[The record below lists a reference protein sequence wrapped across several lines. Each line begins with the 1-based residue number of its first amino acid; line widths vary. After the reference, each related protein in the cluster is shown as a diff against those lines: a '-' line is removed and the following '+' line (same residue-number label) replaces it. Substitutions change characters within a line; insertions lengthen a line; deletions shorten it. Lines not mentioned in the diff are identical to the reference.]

1 MKNIM
6 KYILVCG
13 IALPF
18 VADTAVAEDEITLKK
33 SVIGSGGMVAVSNES
48 GETLSGVMGQ
58 TAIGKRDP
66 ESLVE
71 GKLWTL
77 YQGFWSPDG
86 PETSIEDD
94 VVITNSGLKN
104 YPNPMTTTT
113 TIEYQ
118 MPGYG
123 DVLINIYDM
132 NGKKIRSFDLGQAS
146 GTVSQTWDATDNSGA
161 DVASGSYLC
170 EVVVRPVGASNFEAQ
185 SVRTVMVVAK

>member
-18 VADTAVAEDEITLKK
+18 VAESAVAEDEITLKR
-33 SVIGSGGMVAVSNES
+33 SVIGSGGMVAVSNNS

-58 TAIGKRDP
+58 TAIGKR
-66 ESLVE
+66 ESDTRVE

-77 YQGFWSPDG
+77 YQGFWSPNG
-86 PETSIEDD
+86 PDVSVDD
-94 VVITNSGLKN
+94 NVVITNSGLKN
-104 YPNPMTTTT
+104 YPNPMTTST
-113 TIEYQ
+113 TIEYE

-123 DVLINIYDM
+123 DVMVNIFDM
-132 NGKKIRSFDLGQAS
+132 NGKRIKSFQLGTQS
-146 GTVSQTWDATDNSGA
+146 GTLQVDWDVKDDSGA